1 MGTGKPTGRP
11 KKVIDQKTFE
21 QLCGI
26 QCTEQEISAFFDVSD
41 RTLEKWCKDTYGTT
55 FFDIFQQKRGL
66 GKISL
71 RRTQWKLAEKSNAM
85 AIWLGKQYLDQRE
98 PGVKVDINADDDQ
111 VRQFLDALKGGD
123 SD

>member
-1 MGTGKPTGRP
+1 MGTGRPNGRP

-26 QCTEQEISAFFDVSD
+26 QCTESEICAFLNVSD
-41 RTLEKWCKDTYGTT
+41 KTLDKWCKDIYGVG
-55 FFDIFQQKRGL
+55 FSEVFQQKRGL

-71 RRTQWKLAEKSNAM
+71 RRTQWKMAEKSTAM

-98 PGVKVDINADDDQ
+98 PGVKIDIDADDDQ
-111 VRQFLDALKGGD
+111 VKQFLDALKGGD
-123 SD
+123 RE